1 MPTIAWRLM
10 ETGGNANWS
19 VREAVAPGASA
30 PSITTTTLSDGD
42 AGLPY
47 EATITATGSTP
58 ITFSVTAGALP
69 DWATMTDGVIEGG
82 PAYPG
87 LYEFTITA
95 TNSEGS
101 DSQALTLL
109 VPNEMT
115 GGGEIDGDLVVLSA
129 PTGVTVTSVTKSSAT
144 ISLTDTNAGAAGYR
158 IQVATSPYSSWVTVA
173 GSPITAGLTSL
184 AVSAGLAAGVT
195 YKARAAAT
203 AGGVDS
209 VWVESGEFTMTAL
222 SAPSTPA
229 VTNVGH
235 TTALASWTD
244 NETLESGYRVE
255 IAAAPFSSWAAI
267 SGSPFP
273 ANTGARTLTGLTP
286 ETEYRVRVAATNGAT
301 NSAWATSASF
311 TTSAVPAPTSVAVTG
326 VGATSANVAWAH
338 TIVGATGFEVEVAP
352 SPFSSWTAVSGSP
365 AAAGA
370 LGLAL
375 TGLDPVTTYKARVR
389 GVVGASAGAW
399 AQSAEFTTAQVSAV
413 SITITIND
421 ATLTVGQ
428 VATVTVVDSNLEPVE
443 GAMISTSDAG
453 VVMTAAGETT
463 VTDVNG
469 QATVIGIAG
478 GSATIFADYGDL
490 TDDVAVSV
498 LATSAAPALV
508 WATAVLGTSLTAR
521 WTDSSSDETGFDVE
535 IAAFPFVSWSALSG
549 SPVAAN
555 TTSLAAT
562 GLTLSERYR
571 LRVRAKNANG
581 DSPWTTSQTLI
592 MRPSDTLPTESR
604 RRAPLT
610 VTAGSLMAR

>member
-1 MPTIAWRLM
+1 MAVAWRS
-10 ETGGNANWS
+10 S
-19 VREAVAPGASA
+19 VRDTRVNWGQSA
-30 PSITTTTLSDGD
+30 PSVVSGVAPTITTTAAADGAVGEAYVQLLLATGD
-42 AGLPY
+42 APIVWSVDTGGTLPVWLSID
-47 EATITATGSTP
+47 EDRL
-58 ITFSVTAGALP
+58 AGVPL
-69 DWATMTDGVIEGG
+69 E
-82 PAYPG
+82 PG
-87 LYEFTITA
+87 LHEFTLTA
-95 TNSEGS
+95 TNDYGS
-101 DSQALTLL
+101 DTQALSIL
-109 VPNEMT
+109 VPNEMS
-115 GGGEIDGDLVVLSA
+115 GGGEIDTDVVVLA
-129 PTGVTVTSVTKSSAT
+129 PPTGVTASAVTKSTAT
-144 ISLTDTNAGAAGYR
+144 LSLTDTNAGGAGYR
-158 IQVATSPYSSWVTVA
+158 WQTAASPFSSWATA
-173 GSPITAGLTSL
+173 SGSPTAAGVTSL
-184 AVSAGLAAGVT
+184 AVSGLAAGVT

-229 VTNVGH
+229 VANIGH

-255 IAAAPFSSWAAI
+255 IAASPFSSWAAI

-273 ANTGARTLTGLTP
+273 ENTGARPLTGLTP

-338 TIVGATGFEVEVAP
+338 TIVDATGFEVEVAP

-375 TGLDPVTTYKARVR
+375 SGLDPVTTYKARVR

-399 AQSAEFTTAQVSAV
+399 AQSAEFTTAQVAAV

-421 ATLTVGQ
+421 ATLAIGQ
-428 VATVTVVDSNLEPVE
+428 AATVTVVDSNLEPVD

-581 DSPWTTSQTLI
+581 DSLWTTSQTLI